1 MRSFVLAIIAAAA
14 LLTCARA
21 APFKSADLHLSL
33 TLPEKFTRTETGS
46 VPDVIGT
53 QKARFVLP
61 DAEKPNGTIIV
72 HQMSLPDGTDY
83 AQFKAGLE
91 QGVRDHF
98 GEAAKIVRQGDVEQG
113 GWSGFMI
120 EAQVPGNEKDPEPGG
135 AIRHHL
141 RWYLL
146 RDGTDKLVGVIFDAR
161 DEAWK
166 DLEPGY
172 ATAIQS
178 LKKTE

>member
-1 MRSFVLAIIAAAA
+1 MRSFFLAVVTAVALTACVHAAE
-14 LLTCARA
+14 
-21 APFKSADLHLSL
+21 FKNADLHLSL
-33 TLPEKFTRTETGS
+33 NMPEKFTRTESGS
-46 VPDVIGT
+46 VPAVVGA
-53 QKARFVLP
+53 QKARFVTP
-61 DAEKPNGTIIV
+61 DADKPNGTVIV

-83 AQFKAGLE
+83 AQFKGGLE
-91 QGVRDHF
+91 QGLREHF
-98 GEAAKIVRQGDVEQG
+98 GDAAKIVRQEDVEQG

-135 AIRHHL
+135 PIRHHL

-161 DEAWK
+161 DDAWK

-172 ATAIQS
+172 SAAFKS

>member
-1 MRSFVLAIIAAAA
+1 MRSFILAITTAVVLI
-14 LLTCARA
+14 TCAHA
-21 APFKSADLHLSL
+21 AEFKNADLHLSL
-33 TLPEKFTRTETGS
+33 TLPKKFTRTESGS
-46 VPDVIGT
+46 VPAVIGT

-61 DAEKPNGTIIV
+61 DAEKPNGTILV

-91 QGVRDHF
+91 QGLREHF
-98 GEAAKIVRQGDVEQG
+98 GEAAKIVRQEDVEQG

-135 AIRHHL
+135 SVRHHL

-146 RDGTDKLVGVIFDAR
+146 RDGTDKLIGVIFDAR

-166 DLEPGY
+166 ELEPGFS
-172 ATAIQS
+172 TAFKS